1 MMYTPDELHGVLLET
16 YGSHPE
22 YLNTFWVA
30 AVNLMDDDIREQV
43 HRELAPCTNEEFL
56 SRYLELD
63 KSFVN
68 VLRSEF
74 NLNL

>member
-1 MMYTPDELHGVLLET
+1 MMYTPDELHGVLLEA
-16 YGSHPE
+16 YGSHSE
-22 YLNTFWVA
+22 YLNTFWEA
-30 AVNLMDDDIREQV
+30 IVNLMDDDIREQV

>member
-1 MMYTPDELHGVLLET
+1 MMYPPDELRSVLLEA

-22 YLNTFWVA
+22 YLNTFWGA

-74 NLNL
+74 NLSL

>member
-1 MMYTPDELHGVLLET
+1 MMYTPDELHSVLLEA
-16 YGSHPE
+16 YDSHLE
-22 YLNTFWVA
+22 YLTIFWDMVIG
-30 AVNLMDDDIREQV
+30 LMDDDIREQV
-43 HRELAPCTNEEFL
+43 HRELAPCTSEEFL

-74 NLNL
+74 NLSL

>member
-1 MMYTPDELHGVLLET
+1 MMYTPDELRSVLLEA
-16 YGSHPE
+16 YDSHPE
-22 YLNTFWVA
+22 YLTIFWDMVIG
-30 AVNLMDDDIREQV
+30 LMDDDIREQV

>member
-1 MMYTPDELHGVLLET
+1 MMYTPDELHSVLLEA
-16 YGSHPE
+16 YDSHSE
-22 YLNTFWVA
+22 YLNTFWAA

-43 HRELAPCTNEEFL
+43 HRELAPCTSEEFL

-74 NLNL
+74 NLSL